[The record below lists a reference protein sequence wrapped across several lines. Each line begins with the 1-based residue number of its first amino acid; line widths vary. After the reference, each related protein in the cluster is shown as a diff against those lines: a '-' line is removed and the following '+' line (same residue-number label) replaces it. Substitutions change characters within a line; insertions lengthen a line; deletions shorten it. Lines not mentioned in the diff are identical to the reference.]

1 MTYFFDDTD
10 LFTGLS
16 NSKNKYVSPS
26 ISDSSTLKVPDFDKY
41 KNKRL
46 ITMPI
51 IMPAPKNIKHK

>member
-1 MTYFFDDTD
+1 MTYFFDDID

-26 ISDSSTLKVPDFDKY
+26 ISDSSILKVPDFDED

-46 ITMPI
+46 TI
-51 IMPAPKNIKHK
+51 APTIKPTPKKIKYK